1 MESEDFKKLVA
12 EYIGYDSSSGRY
24 SEKKME
30 DLARR
35 FGAPKFTMIRW
46 ATVAGPHRHLK
57 PIVIEYILDQNFK
70 EAVVQY
76 IGYSL
81 SSSNYDKE
89 KAWKLCGEFEVA
101 ESTVIRWI
109 TGTAKPHPLIK
120 QQVVDY
126 IRKPKDF
133 KEVVAEYIEY
143 KELGLQVMWSEEK
156 VRILADEFEA
166 MRKTVVC
173 WANGLTNPRKGTK
186 ELVVRYI
193 NAQKK

>member
-1 MESEDFKKLVA
+1 MDSEEFKKLVA
-12 EYIGYDSSSGRY
+12 EYMGYDASSGKY
-24 SEKKME
+24 NEEKML

-35 FGAPKFTMIRW
+35 FGAPKFTVVRW

-57 PIVIEYILDQNFK
+57 PVVIEYVLDQSFK
-70 EAVVQY
+70 EAIVQY
-76 IGYSL
+76 IGYDI
-81 SSSNYDKE
+81 SSSNYDKD
-89 KAWKLCGEFEVA
+89 KARKLAGEFEVA

-109 TGTAKPHPLIK
+109 KSTARPHSLIK
-120 QQVVDY
+120 QQVINY

-143 KELGLQVMWSEEK
+143 KEEGLQVFYSDKK
-156 VRILADEFEA
+156 VRILADEFESTL
-166 MRKTVVC
+166 KTPVC
-173 WANGLTNPRKGTK
+173 WANGLTNPRKATK